1 MGGNILENFIR
12 GTKTLSIKCE
22 QVNECNYKDTEQR
35 IVSSHDSLDAVGR
48 EPKTQTEEGWVVN
61 ICFVGRDL
69 N

>member
-1 MGGNILENFIR
+1 M
-12 GTKTLSIKCE
+12 SIKCE